1 VIFHASGST
10 GHGVFEGAKEMHAL
24 AIGVDA
30 DQHDEMPGVVVTS
43 MVKRVD
49 VAVFDAIEDVIQ
61 NRFHGGMRVLGLA
74 DHGVDWVH
82 EGDHA
87 SGLPKDVIEKV
98 EALRERVA
106 RGEIKVPD
114 GTR

>member
-1 VIFHASGST
+1 
-10 GHGVFEGAKEMHAL
+10 M
-24 AIGVDA
+24 
-30 DQHDEMPGVVVTS
+30 
-43 MVKRVD
+43 
-49 VAVFDAIEDVIQ
+49 FDAIEDVIE

-82 EGDHA
+82 EGEHA

-106 RGEIKVPD
+106 RGEITVPD